1 MSAPTDLELL
11 RRLEPILRF
20 TDGELFFPMATGP
33 YVESC
38 DLFAGPNLR
47 EAKVVVPA
55 GELTLEKLAEAG
67 EPAPGEV
74 QFLRF
79 VPKPLSAIELRRW
92 RSSPEHQR
100 FSAPGR
106 LARVG

>member
-1 MSAPTDLELL
+1 MTTPTAIPVPTDVELL

-38 DLFAGPNLR
+38 DLLAGPSLR
-47 EAKVVVPA
+47 EARVVVPA
-55 GELTLEKLAEAG
+55 GELTLEKLAEVG
-67 EPAPGEV
+67 DPAPGEA

-79 VPKPLSAIELRRW
+79 VPKPL
-92 RSSPEHQR
+92 
-100 FSAPGR
+100 
-106 LARVG
+106 

>member
-1 MSAPTDLELL
+1 MTAQPAPTAVNPSDLELL

-38 DLFAGPNLR
+38 DLLAGPSLR
-47 EAKVVVPA
+47 EARVIVPA
-55 GELTLEKLAEAG
+55 GELDLEKLADVG
-67 EPAPGEV
+67 DPAPGEA

-79 VPKPLSAIELRRW
+79 VPKPLNALELRRW
-92 RSSPEHQR
+92 RSRPEHQR
-100 FSAPGR
+100 F
-106 LARVG
+106 